1 MSKAKVKVT
10 VKPVKKGSGALL
22 ASVPVAVV
30 KNENPSGKRM
40 YETKAQL
47 ITRIERGKRPKTT
60 RLKRSR

>member
-10 VKPVKKGSGALL
+10 VKPVKKGSGTLL

-30 KNENPSGKRM
+30 KNDNPSGKMM
-40 YETKAQL
+40 YETRARI

>member
-1 MSKAKVKVT
+1 MGKTRIKVKIKS
-10 VKPVKKGSGALL
+10 KPGRAGTLL
-22 ASVPVAVV
+22 ARVPVAVV
-30 KNENPSGKRM
+30 KNDNPSGKRM